1 MLAAVKHRQSSGLNP
16 MKTLV
21 LVSHAGQPER
31 EDGEASAPQGH
42 SGTQAPGDRRVFPE
56 SSPSAL
62 SDGGEG
68 SG

>member
-1 MLAAVKHRQSSGLNP
+1 

-21 LVSHAGQPER
+21 PASHGVSLKG

-42 SGTQAPGDRRVFPE
+42 SGTQAPLDLSIVPE

-62 SDGGEG
+62 SDGEEG